1 MFSVVGLLWCYAIWF
16 VFVVIILWAGAYC
29 MWWVCGFCLLEFYV
43 TVVVLL
49 ICLIVVCLR
58 LVVGSVYC

>member
-1 MFSVVGLLWCYAIWF
+1 MLTVCGGL
-16 VFVVIILWAGAYC
+16 
-29 MWWVCGFCLLEFYV
+29 CGFCLLEFYV
-43 TVVVLL
+43 TVVALL